1 MKTLSQRL
9 STKIGLSSQDVDA
22 LLKIVASE
30 MFIELRTKNYF
41 NYPGFGLFKVVAS
54 SNDLQIK
61 FTLSKRMH
69 AKLAKILSA
78 ERKHEIIF
86 E

>member
-9 STKIGLSSQDVDA
+9 SSKMGLSPQDVDA
-22 LLKIVASE
+22 LLKIVATEMVSE
-30 MFIELRTKNYF
+30 LKAKNYF
-41 NYPGFGLFKVVAS
+41 RYPGFGLFKVIAS
-54 SNDLQIK
+54 SGDLQIK
-61 FTLSKRMH
+61 FTLTKSLH
-69 AKLAKILSA
+69 VKLAKILSS